1 MSNPD
6 DGITCCTSKGI
17 KRANSFDPDDPS
29 RDDTGLRRATESA
42 AEVAAMAAL
51 DVDGASASEVLARQV
66 VEARATEAEARAA
79 TAEEQLRQ
87 LRYEN
92 DAATQQDVALRRARA
107 EQEAATRAAAARM
120 EQERNSTLAAA
131 RATEADAAAI
141 REKRRQDDA
150 KTAAAR
156 KRADEA
162 EVRRPP
168 LLQAFPF
175 FFWFSREDLDGGD
188 TPSLPIRDES

>member
-1 MSNPD
+1 
-6 DGITCCTSKGI
+6 
-17 KRANSFDPDDPS
+17 
-29 RDDTGLRRATESA
+29 
-42 AEVAAMAAL
+42 MAAL

-162 EVRRPP
+162 EVRRP
-168 LLQAFPF
+168 LSYRHSF
-175 FFWFSREDLDGGD
+175 FFSGFQRVFKVPPAAFLSVREQATFHLC
-188 TPSLPIRDES
+188 

>member
-168 LLQAFPF
+168 SYRHSLF
-175 FFWFSREDLDGGD
+175 FLVFTRGS
-188 TPSLPIRDES
+188 